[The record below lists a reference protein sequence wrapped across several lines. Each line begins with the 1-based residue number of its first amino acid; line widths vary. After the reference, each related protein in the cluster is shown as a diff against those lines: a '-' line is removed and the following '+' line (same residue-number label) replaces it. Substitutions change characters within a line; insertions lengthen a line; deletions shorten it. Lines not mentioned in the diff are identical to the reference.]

1 MIDITPI
8 LNGIIAI
15 IGAIISLFLVPL
27 LKEKLSEAKLNRVKK
42 IIEAAVKAAEVLF
55 PALDGEKMG
64 AEKLE
69 YVHNYLSDRGITF
82 DMYNVY
88 DEVRVM
94 VESAVNDL
102 TGNHKIE

>member
-8 LNGIIAI
+8 LNGIIAF
-15 IGAIISLFLVPL
+15 IGALISIYLVPL

-42 IIEAAVKAAEVLF
+42 LVVAAVKAAEVLF
-55 PALDGEKMG
+55 PTMDGEKMG
-64 AEKLE
+64 IEKLE
-69 YVHNYLSDRGITF
+69 YVHNYLGNRGITF
-82 DMYNVY
+82 DMYDIY

-102 TGNHKIE
+102 TGNHKNE